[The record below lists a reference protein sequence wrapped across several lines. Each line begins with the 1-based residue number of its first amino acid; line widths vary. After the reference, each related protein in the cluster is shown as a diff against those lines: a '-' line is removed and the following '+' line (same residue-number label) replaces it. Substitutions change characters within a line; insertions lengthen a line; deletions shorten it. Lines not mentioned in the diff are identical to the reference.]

1 MNGLSA
7 VFFSVIPT
15 LRLAQGDK
23 ILCRGKSRRSL
34 HWAPEDAPTLECGR
48 NACFFPSSH
57 LRIFA
62 SSIFSLL
69 LCLLLLVSGCA
80 PGKAA
85 PIKPFLPPPPDIVE
99 KLSRADLRDKTL
111 TGTAHMT
118 VESPEGFFSANCA
131 IAVRYPSSLRVE
143 TIPPLGLPDLY
154 LSIRGN
160 SLKVFLP
167 RKGEFYISRDAERS
181 FPRFIP
187 FSLNVKEVIPLLAGM
202 LPPGTLANRTALRGE
217 KEDLLYRIDTFS
229 GEKKR
234 LRSIWLEPAKIE
246 MARFEAFGSDGS
258 ILYAVTFKDYRTV
271 QKIAVPE
278 RVEILAGGDE
288 GRDASIIRIRYSD
301 LQLSSGEEDKDL
313 FDLEIPPGIKPVL
326 LD

>member
-1 MNGLSA
+1 MRVVKPSPSPYPLPSRERA
-7 VFFSVIPT
+7 
-15 LRLAQGDK
+15 DK
-23 ILCRGKSRRSL
+23 HSSPIRNIFPSPRGREHKGGGYS
-34 HWAPEDAPTLECGR
+34 
-48 NACFFPSSH
+48 PSSH
-57 LRIFA
+57 LPIF
-62 SSIFSLL
+62 SSSVFSLL
-69 LCLLLLVSGCA
+69 LCFLLLVSGCV

-85 PIKPFLPPPPDIVE
+85 PIKPFLPPPLDIVE

-131 IAVRYPSSLRVE
+131 IAVRYPSSLRLE
-143 TIPPLGLPDLY
+143 TMPPLGPPDLY
-154 LSIRGN
+154 LSLRGN
-160 SLKVFLP
+160 SLKAFLP

-187 FSLNVKEVIPLLAGM
+187 FSLNFKEIIPLLAGM
-202 LPPGTLANRTALRGE
+202 LPPGTLVNRTALRGE

-246 MARFEAFGSDGS
+246 LARFEAFGSDGS

-278 RVEILAGGDE
+278 RVEIRTGGDE
-288 GRDASIIRIRYSD
+288 GKDASIIRIRYSD
-301 LQLSSGEEDKDL
+301 LQLSSGEDDKDL
-313 FDLEIPPGIKPVL
+313 FDLEIPSGMKPII

>member
-1 MNGLSA
+1 MFFKLS
-7 VFFSVIPT
+7 FI
-15 LRLAQGDK
+15 K
-23 ILCRGKSRRSL
+23 RGRKAL
-34 HWAPEDAPTLECGR
+34 L
-48 NACFFPSSH
+48 FPSSH
-57 LRIFA
+57 LPNFPT
-62 SSIFSLL
+62 SVFSLL
-69 LCLLLLVSGCA
+69 LCLLILVSGCA

-85 PIKPFLPPPPDIVE
+85 PIKPFLPPPPDIIE
-99 KLSRADLRDKTL
+99 KISRADLRGRIL

-118 VESPEGFFSANCA
+118 VESPEGFFSTNCA
-131 IAVRYPSSLRVE
+131 IAIGYPSSLRVE
-143 TIPPLGLPDLY
+143 TIPPLGPPDLY
-154 LSIRGN
+154 LSIRGD

-187 FSLNVKEVIPLLAGM
+187 FSLNVKEVIPLLAGI
-202 LPPGTLANRTALRGE
+202 LPPGTLGNRSIQRGE
-217 KEDLLYRIDTFS
+217 KEDLLYRIDIFS

-234 LRSIWLEPAKIE
+234 LSSIWLEPAKTE
-246 MARFEAFGSDGS
+246 LARFEAFGSDGS

-278 RVEILAGGDE
+278 RVEIRAGGDG

-313 FDLEIPPGIKPVL
+313 FDLEIPSGIKPQF

>member
-1 MNGLSA
+1 
-7 VFFSVIPT
+7 
-15 LRLAQGDK
+15 
-23 ILCRGKSRRSL
+23 
-34 HWAPEDAPTLECGR
+34 
-48 NACFFPSSH
+48 
-57 LRIFA
+57 
-62 SSIFSLL
+62 
-69 LCLLLLVSGCA
+69 
-80 PGKAA
+80 
-85 PIKPFLPPPPDIVE
+85 
-99 KLSRADLRDKTL
+99 
-111 TGTAHMT
+111 MT

-131 IAVRYPSSLRVE
+131 IAVGYPSSLRLE
-143 TIPPLGLPDLY
+143 TIPPLGPPDLY
-154 LSIRGN
+154 LSLRGD

-202 LPPGTLANRTALRGE
+202 LPPGTLENRTTLRGE

-229 GEKKR
+229 GQKKR
-234 LRSIWLEPAKIE
+234 LRSIWLEPAKTE
-246 MARFEAFGSDGS
+246 LARFEAFGSDGS
-258 ILYAVTFKDYRTV
+258 ILYTVTFKDYRTV

-278 RVEILAGGDE
+278 RVEIRAGGDK

-313 FDLEIPPGIKPVL
+313 FDLEIPSGIEPII